1 MSGCAGRPCCLL
13 LDGYSM
19 RNYLITR
26 YFAPSREK
34 KHGRGLRLLD
44 TYSILTSRRHLHESC
59 AVTQLLLDQNTLD
72 CHCWPTIG
80 LPHRVSSSCFV
91 SPESAD
97 GLARKQVVEYATV
110 RGTEENPYLA
120 NLRASLFSPSS
131 EGEEGKKVV
140 ELGGSRAAT
149 RF

>member
-1 MSGCAGRPCCLL
+1 
-13 LDGYSM
+13 
-19 RNYLITR
+19 
-26 YFAPSREK
+26 
-34 KHGRGLRLLD
+34 
-44 TYSILTSRRHLHESC
+44 LHESC

-97 GLARKQVVEYATV
+97 GLARKQVVGYATV

-120 NLRASLFSPSS
+120 NPRASLFPPSS
-131 EGEEGKKVV
+131 EGEERKKSCRTRRKQSGYKVLIRRCLAFYV
-140 ELGGSRAAT
+140 AFCSRLEKDE
-149 RF
+149 RVPISR